1 MAVALLSSL
10 VSGSEESANV
20 LIEGTLISLELFVF
34 LLQIVL
40 NTVVN
45 HFWGV
50 FSAKQLKSE

>member
-1 MAVALLSSL
+1 MAVALLSNL

-20 LIEGTLISLELFVF
+20 LIEGTLVSLELLLF

-45 HFWGV
+45 HF
-50 FSAKQLKSE
+50 

>member
-45 HFWGV
+45 HF
-50 FSAKQLKSE
+50 